1 MKGVL
6 EQGDEVG
13 VLELLERSHRVGA
26 TDMKVQKQE
35 GQGRNTRLAR
45 ALSSH
50 WQNQLAARRQGSQTA
65 QSKGGVSP
73 PGPREGWREVEDGS
87 GDSASEED
95 TQRGVSLGPL

>member
-65 QSKGGVSP
+65 QSKGGI
-73 PGPREGWREVEDGS
+73 REGWREVEDGS